1 MANVLTVLKIVPSDT
16 ELNREDFVNNVL
28 KGLCEENNIEFVKYD
43 EEPVA
48 YGLVAILAFLKN
60 PDSEDGAEDLNSLQ
74 ESLEGMDDLSSI
86 EIQVQNLTDH

>member
-16 ELNREDFVNNVL
+16 ELNRDDFVNNVL
-28 KGLCEENNIEFVKYD
+28 KGLCEEHNIEFVKYD

-48 YGLVAILAFLKN
+48 YGIVAILAFLKN
-60 PDSEDGAEDLNSLQ
+60 ADSEDGADDLNALQ
-74 ESLEGMDDLSSI
+74 ETLEGMDDLSLI

>member
-28 KGLCEENNIEFVKYD
+28 KGLCEDNNIEFVKYD

-60 PDSEDGAEDLNSLQ
+60 PDSDEGAEDLNSLQ
-74 ESLEGMDDLSSI
+74 ESLEGMEDLSSI
-86 EIQVQNLTDH
+86 EIQVQSLTDH

>member
-28 KGLCEENNIEFVKYD
+28 KGLCEDNNIEFVKYD

-60 PDSEDGAEDLNSLQ
+60 PDSDDGAEDLNALQ
-74 ESLEGMDDLSSI
+74 ETLEGLDDLSSI
-86 EIQVQNLTDH
+86 EIQAQTLTDH